1 MNAPKKI
8 WIDEHWEANFSG
20 SAEDTLYVRA
30 DLVNGLVEALD
41 ALTSLCEVHGDFR
54 NGVTDPMG
62 TIDEGDYIANLIIC
76 DARAALKAVVADL
89 PTVAKTS
96 L

>member
-1 MNAPKKI
+1 MSEAPKKI
-8 WIDEHWEANFSG
+8 WVESKEEWRPSMMSKKQMYAGQAYI
-20 SAEDTLYVRA
+20 RA
-30 DLVNGLVEALD
+30 DLVDGLVEALE

-76 DARAALKAVVADL
+76 DARAALKAMEEG
-89 PTVAKTS
+89 
-96 L
+96 